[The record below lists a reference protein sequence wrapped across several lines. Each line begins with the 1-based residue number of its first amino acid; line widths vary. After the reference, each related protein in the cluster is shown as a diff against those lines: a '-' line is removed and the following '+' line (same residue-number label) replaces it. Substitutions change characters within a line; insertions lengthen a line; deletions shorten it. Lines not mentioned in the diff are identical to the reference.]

1 MRKICFAAGIII
13 LISTSVAYS
22 LIIRVPSDFP
32 TIQSGINSS
41 IGWRDTILV
50 SPGVYFE
57 NIVISDH
64 SIILASE
71 FILIGD
77 TQTIASTIID
87 GGDAHSVIT
96 IMRDDPD
103 WSVVLKGF
111 TIRNG
116 KADFHYGHDG
126 GGIYCENVY
135 AYIDNNVISNNKSFG
150 TEAHGGGIAV
160 FNASCIITNNQI
172 KYNRAGDGGGIY
184 GFNSYMVITGNL
196 IYGDT
201 AHFSGEDGWGG
212 GGIFIASTSMP
223 NQIWNNLIT
232 RNESFMEGGG
242 INISSQSMVGIVNN
256 VFFGNE
262 SSTNGGGFDGDG
274 YCILINNIFWDNSP
288 NEIASNSLNLG
299 VRYCDVQGGYPG
311 IQNLDIDPLF
321 RDPAIGD
328 FHLMSQE
335 CNDSINSPC
344 IDAGNPYSWDSLLT
358 CSWGLGTIIADMGAF
373 GGADA
378 PPNGIGNDESNIP
391 YNSFILMN
399 YPNPFNPTTTI
410 QYNLPWLSD
419 VNLEIFDILG
429 RKVGTIFDEN
439 QAAGHH
445 QVVWDGK
452 NFPSGIYFYRLRAG
466 DFTDTKKMLLI
477 R

>member
-1 MRKICFAAGIII
+1 MFKMGAAVTSII
-13 LISTSVAYS
+13 LINAFSSYS
-22 LIIRVPSDFP
+22 HIIRVPGDFP
-32 TIQSGINSS
+32 TIQLGINSS
-41 IGWRDTILV
+41 SGWRDTILV

-57 NIVISDH
+57 NISISDH
-64 SIILASE
+64 SIILVSE
-71 FILIGD
+71 FILSGD

-111 TIRNG
+111 TISNG
-116 KADFHYGHDG
+116 RADFHYGHDG
-126 GGIYCENVY
+126 GGIYCENVD
-135 AYIDNNVISNNKSFG
+135 AYINNNVIANNKSIG

-160 FNASCIITNNQI
+160 FNASCIIRNNQI

-196 IYGDT
+196 IYGDSS
-201 AHFSGEDGWGG
+201 HFSGEDGWGG

-242 INISSQSMVGIVNN
+242 INISIQSMVGIVNN
-256 VFFGNE
+256 VFLGNE

-274 YCILINNIFWDNSP
+274 YCSLINNIFWDNFP
-288 NEIASNSLNLG
+288 NEIVSNSPNFD
-299 VRYCDVQGGYPG
+299 VSYCDVQGGFPG
-311 IQNLDIDPLF
+311 NANIDIDPQF
-321 RDPAIGD
+321 RDPVNGD
-328 FHLMSQE
+328 FHLMSLD

-344 IDAGNPYSWDSLLT
+344 IDAGNPYIWDSLLT

-373 GGADA
+373 GGAEA

-410 QYNLPWLSD
+410 QYDLPRLSD

-429 RKVGTIFDEN
+429 RKVETLVNVRQE
-439 QAAGHH
+439 AGHH
-445 QVVWDGK
+445 SAIWDGGEHT
-452 NFPSGIYFYRLRAG
+452 SGVYFYRLKAG

-477 R
+477 K